1 MRDISNTQLRRL
13 DLTLLMVLDG
23 ALRHRKLTTVAQ
35 QLRSDAAGDQSRLD
49 QAARHSGRSAVRSPR
64 QRHAADSTRA
74 RPRSAGR
81 AGAHNLTGC
90 LAAGPTL
97 RPRLRQPRVP
107 HCSLGL
113 RDCYAGA
120 RFPGALQHHRARL
133 PPGLP
138 HLGVRGGAG
147 GTSQWIDRPYP
158 RTSGAHRA
166 VSAAH
171 ADGGGFR
178 GAGATWPSDHRPQ
191 ARPGALSCVRTPA
204 GVGGRRRARLGGQR
218 PGPHR

>member
-1 MRDISNTQLRRL
+1 MRDINNIQLRRL

-35 QLRSDAAGDQSRLD
+35 QLSLTQPAISHALTRLRDILGDPLF
-49 QAARHSGRSAVRSPR
+49 VRRANGVQPTP
-64 QRHAADSTRA
+64 ARA
-74 RPRSAGR
+74 RSRSAGR
-81 AGAHNLTGC
+81 AGARNLAGGI
-90 LAAGPTL
+90 AARPPL
-97 RPRLRQPRVP
+97 RPRLRQSRVP
-107 HCSLGL
+107 HRSLGL
-113 RDCYAGA
+113 RNCHAGA
-120 RFPGALQHHRARL
+120 QFPGAHQHHRARL

-147 GTSQWIDRPYP
+147 SAGQRIDRPHP

-166 VSAAH
+166 VPAAH

-178 GAGATWPSDHRPQ
+178 GAGATRPSDHRPQ